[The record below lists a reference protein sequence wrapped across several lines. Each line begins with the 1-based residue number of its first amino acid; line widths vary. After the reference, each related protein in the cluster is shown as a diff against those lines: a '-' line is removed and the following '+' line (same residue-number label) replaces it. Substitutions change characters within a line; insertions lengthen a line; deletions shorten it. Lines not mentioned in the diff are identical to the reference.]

1 MSFFIEQPLLAIV
14 PGLVFL
20 ALYAR
25 SRRGAILVAGIAWL
39 AYAVYEVA
47 MDQRWLCSGEC
58 NIRVDLLLIYPV
70 LLLLSLFG
78 LLAAARG
85 RGKMEGNP

>member
-1 MSFFIEQPLLAIV
+1 MSFFIERPLLAIV

-25 SRRGAILVAGIAWL
+25 SRRRSILLAGIAWL
-39 AYAVYEVA
+39 AYAIYEVA
-47 MDQRWLCSGEC
+47 MEQRWLCTGEC

-78 LLAAARG
+78 LVAAARG
-85 RGKMEGNP
+85 RGKVEGKP